1 MCGIAGILREDVDLR
16 EQEQLL
22 CQMSDSLRSR
32 GPDDSGRYLEPGAAL
47 LHRRLAI
54 IDPAGGRQPMRF
66 GDLVI
71 AYNGEIYNTA
81 EVRHLLESAG
91 YSFETACDTE
101 VVLKAYHKWKA
112 GCLEKLN
119 GIFAFAV
126 YDTRRGTLF
135 AARDRIG
142 VKPLF
147 YCKKDDC
154 LPLPAGSLPCCCS
167 RRWSRWWIAAGWQRF
182 LCWGLPAP
190 RGTRCFG
197 IWRSCLRPVT

>member
-81 EVRHLLESAG
+81 QVRHLLESAG
-91 YSFETACDTE
+91 YSFETTCDTE

-126 YDTRRGTLF
+126 YDTRRGT
-135 AARDRIG
+135 
-142 VKPLF
+142 
-147 YCKKDDC
+147 C
-154 LPLPAGSLPCCCS
+154 LLPGTGS
-167 RRWSRWWIAAGWQRF
+167 G
-182 LCWGLPAP
+182 
-190 RGTRCFG
+190 
-197 IWRSCLRPVT
+197 